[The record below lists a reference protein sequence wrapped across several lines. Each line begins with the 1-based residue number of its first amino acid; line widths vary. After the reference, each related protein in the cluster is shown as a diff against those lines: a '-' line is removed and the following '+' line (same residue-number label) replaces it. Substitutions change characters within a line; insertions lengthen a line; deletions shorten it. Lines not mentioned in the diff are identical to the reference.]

1 MIANGDIGRVVQI
14 GKSKAGEME
23 MTVDFGDVIKT
34 YQEDEL
40 SILELAYA
48 TSIHKSQG
56 AEFPIVI
63 IPVLTCFWPMLK
75 RNIYYTGVT
84 RQNFGFILLDQ
95 RKLSIW
101 QFPTVISAREIPC
114 WQ

>member
-1 MIANGDIGRVVQI
+1 MEILEGLSRLENQRLR
-14 GKSKAGEME
+14 EME

-63 IPVLTCFWPMLK
+63 IGTYLL
-75 RNIYYTGVT
+75 
-84 RQNFGFILLDQ
+84 FG
-95 RKLSIW
+95 R
-101 QFPTVISAREIPC
+101 C
-114 WQ
+114 